1 MVLPDG
7 VVTFLFTDVEGST
20 HMWEESPDLMMK
32 ALEQHDHAIDKAVA
46 DNNGV
51 SVKPRGE
58 GDSRFVVFQSA
69 HDAVTATAE
78 MQRHLA
84 AVDWVTPTQL
94 RVRASLHT
102 GTADL
107 QLGDYYGSV
116 VNRAARLRAIA
127 HGGQTIMSGA
137 TYELVQDRLPEGV
150 TIRDMGAHGLKD
162 QPQ

>member
-32 ALEQHDHAIDKAVA
+32 ALEQHDDAIDKAVA

-69 HDAVTATAE
+69 HDAGSAVRT
-78 MQRHLA
+78 LA
-84 AVDWVTPTQL
+84 RTETNMP
-94 RVRASLHT
+94 
-102 GTADL
+102 
-107 QLGDYYGSV
+107 
-116 VNRAARLRAIA
+116 I
-127 HGGQTIMSGA
+127 
-137 TYELVQDRLPEGV
+137 
-150 TIRDMGAHGLKD
+150 
-162 QPQ
+162 